1 MKISQRDW
9 NNYKNR
15 LAKLS
20 QKAADEMQAYVDT
33 NGLEDRD
40 AIIAYAYG
48 LSTKYGEG
56 AAELACQMYDETA
69 AASRVTVRAAEPAAT
84 ATYRETAKAIN
95 GCLKQSPTGQLLSSI
110 PARLT
115 KQAAAD
121 TTLKNAIRDGAEWAW
136 VPSGDT
142 CAFCIALASRGWQRA
157 SKKVL
162 NGNHATHIHAH
173 CDCQFSI
180 RFDGK
185 STVDGYDP
193 EVYREMYYSA
203 EGSTSN
209 EKINSLRRR
218 IYAVKKGPVYEDVP
232 KTWVKSVISEDKA
245 LTGANPLYR
254 NGGEDY
260 QTNCSNCVPAY
271 EMRKRGYDVTAQPS
285 SANRR
290 LRRDPFSAWK
300 NPEVKEVSSIAEL
313 LTALGPEENG
323 SRMQVCID
331 HTFSIWKQTAGH
343 TFIIEKQNNE
353 FVFLDPQI
361 GSIIDSDSPVFKSVN
376 SVSYARIDNL
386 EISDIGVSAC
396 KKE

>member
-20 QKAADEMQAYVDT
+20 QKAADEMQAYVDK

-69 AASRVTVRAAEPAAT
+69 AASRVSVRAAEPAAT
-84 ATYRETAKAIN
+84 ATYGETAKAIN

-142 CAFCIALASRGWQRA
+142 CAFCITLASRGWQRA
-157 SKKVL
+157 SKNVL
-162 NGNHATHIHAH
+162 KGNHATHIHAH

-193 EVYREMYYSA
+193 EVYREMYYGA
-203 EGSTSN
+203 EGSTSD
-209 EKINSLRRR
+209 ERINSLRRR
-218 IYAVKKGPVYEDVP
+218 QYAEMFRRRVAKDGHEIIDKPTFNKLTKKFR
-232 KTWVKSVISEDKA
+232 K
-245 LTGANPLYR
+245 
-254 NGGEDY
+254 NGGTIVTGKETTDY
-260 QTNCSNCVPAY
+260 L
-271 EMRKRGYDVTAQPS
+271 ERK
-285 SANRR
+285 
-290 LRRDPFSAWK
+290 
-300 NPEVKEVSSIAEL
+300 
-313 LTALGPEENG
+313 
-323 SRMQVCID
+323 
-331 HTFSIWKQTAGH
+331 H
-343 TFIIEKQNNE
+343 
-353 FVFLDPQI
+353 
-361 GSIIDSDSPVFKSVN
+361 
-376 SVSYARIDNL
+376 
-386 EISDIGVSAC
+386 VSAC
-396 KKE
+396 YISGNNVAIFREDPTVSDVLEEMYHAEQDRKHIYGEELTPEVFLRREIDAQKYLLSATEKFKIPIEETSVTKANLKKYEEELSALLGE